1 MSSEAQAKRVALLL
15 AVVTFQ
21 SSEGAGAGEWE
32 PRWQP
37 CRRLGAVEN
46 CRFED
51 QSKSLE
57 MALETAFLWGVTDD
71 EERLEISRREG
82 ESEQESREE

>member
-32 PRWQP
+32 PWRQPRW
-37 CRRLGAVEN
+37 RLGAVEN
-46 CRFED
+46 CRSED
-51 QSKSLE
+51 QRNSLE
-57 MALETAFLWGVTDD
+57 MAVGNGTLVGGD
-71 EERLEISRREG
+71 RG
-82 ESEQESREE
+82 